1 MRSDGDAALDLVGGI
16 MDLVKS
22 NLSMH
27 LKHDGITLQ
36 LMETHVLRI
45 VLARGGCTQLEVIRE
60 TRRDKAQIGKL
71 IRSLAGHRLL
81 TQSPDPADARR
92 QRLTLTAEGR
102 AVARKSEAHR
112 RAVARQLLRGMSRS
126 ERSVLI
132 EMLAGIQR
140 RLEHATKS
148 TA

>member
-1 MRSDGDAALDLVGGI
+1 VNALQRD
-16 MDLVKS
+16 DDWQR
-22 NLSMH
+22 H
-27 LKHDGITLQ
+27 LIDDDEEIG
-36 LMETHVLRI
+36 R
-45 VLARGGCTQLEVIRE
+45 VIRE

-71 IRSLAGHRLL
+71 IRSLAGHGLL

-132 EMLAGIQR
+132 EMLAGIQC

-148 TA
+148 TD